1 VSLIVKLREA
11 WAGCGERRDNATGVH
26 GLKGMEEC
34 PMPTA
39 VPADAETPTTAR
51 PERRVLARA
60 VGVWWVQRL
69 LEAARRRRAATARAD
84 HDDREPAPVS
94 R

>member
-1 VSLIVKLREA
+1 
-11 WAGCGERRDNATGVH
+11 
-26 GLKGMEEC
+26 
-34 PMPTA
+34 MPTA
-39 VPADAETPTTAR
+39 VPSDAEAPPTER

-69 LEAARRRRAATARAD
+69 LQAARRRRAAASPRE
-84 HDDREPAPVS
+84 DDELGEAAPIG

>member
-1 VSLIVKLREA
+1 
-11 WAGCGERRDNATGVH
+11 
-26 GLKGMEEC
+26 
-34 PMPTA
+34 MPTA
-39 VPADAETPTTAR
+39 VPTDAETPPTPR

-69 LEAARRRRAATARAD
+69 LEAARRRRSGASARD
-84 HDDREPAPVS
+84 EDEGRTPAPAP

>member
-1 VSLIVKLREA
+1 
-11 WAGCGERRDNATGVH
+11 
-26 GLKGMEEC
+26 
-34 PMPTA
+34 MPTA
-39 VPADAETPTTAR
+39 VPSDAETPPTPG

-69 LEAARRRRAATARAD
+69 LEAARRRRSAASVQ
-84 HDDREPAPVS
+84 DDDERREPAPVA

>member
-1 VSLIVKLREA
+1 
-11 WAGCGERRDNATGVH
+11 
-26 GLKGMEEC
+26 
-34 PMPTA
+34 MPTA
-39 VPADAETPTTAR
+39 VPPDAETPPTPR

-69 LEAARRRRAATARAD
+69 LEAARRRRSLASVRG
-84 HDDREPAPVS
+84 DDEGGEPDPMS

>member
-1 VSLIVKLREA
+1 
-11 WAGCGERRDNATGVH
+11 
-26 GLKGMEEC
+26 
-34 PMPTA
+34 MPTA
-39 VPADAETPTTAR
+39 VPPDAEIPPTPG

-69 LEAARRRRAATARAD
+69 LEAARRRRNLASVRG
-84 HDDREPAPVS
+84 DDEGREPAPVT

>member
-1 VSLIVKLREA
+1 
-11 WAGCGERRDNATGVH
+11 
-26 GLKGMEEC
+26 
-34 PMPTA
+34 MPTA
-39 VPADAETPTTAR
+39 VPPDPETPKPSR

-69 LEAARRRRAATARAD
+69 LQAARPRRPAAPRD
-84 HDDREPAPVS
+84 EDDELHVSAPVG

>member
-1 VSLIVKLREA
+1 
-11 WAGCGERRDNATGVH
+11 
-26 GLKGMEEC
+26 
-34 PMPTA
+34 MPTA
-39 VPADAETPTTAR
+39 VPSDAETPPTEQ

-69 LEAARRRRAATARAD
+69 LRVARRRRAAIPPRDDDPLAD
-84 HDDREPAPVS
+84 PAPIG

>member
-1 VSLIVKLREA
+1 
-11 WAGCGERRDNATGVH
+11 
-26 GLKGMEEC
+26 
-34 PMPTA
+34 MPTA
-39 VPADAETPTTAR
+39 VPSDAETPPTPR

-69 LEAARRRRAATARAD
+69 LEAARRRRASPSAR
-84 HDDREPAPVS
+84 DDDEGPEPAPVAAPAA

>member
-1 VSLIVKLREA
+1 
-11 WAGCGERRDNATGVH
+11 
-26 GLKGMEEC
+26 
-34 PMPTA
+34 MPTA
-39 VPADAETPTTAR
+39 VPSDVETPPTPK

-69 LEAARRRRAATARAD
+69 LEAARRRRTAASTR
-84 HDDREPAPVS
+84 DDDAEPAPVG

>member
-1 VSLIVKLREA
+1 
-11 WAGCGERRDNATGVH
+11 
-26 GLKGMEEC
+26 
-34 PMPTA
+34 MPTA
-39 VPADAETPTTAR
+39 VPPDTETPKPPR

-69 LEAARRRRAATARAD
+69 LQAARPRRPVPRD
-84 HDDREPAPVS
+84 EDDELNAPAPAG

>member
-1 VSLIVKLREA
+1 
-11 WAGCGERRDNATGVH
+11 
-26 GLKGMEEC
+26 
-34 PMPTA
+34 MPTA
-39 VPADAETPTTAR
+39 VPPDAETPPTPR

-69 LEAARRRRAATARAD
+69 LEAARRRRATAPRDDDEGRA
-84 HDDREPAPVS
+84 PAPLA

>member
-1 VSLIVKLREA
+1 
-11 WAGCGERRDNATGVH
+11 
-26 GLKGMEEC
+26 
-34 PMPTA
+34 MPTA
-39 VPADAETPTTAR
+39 VPSDAETPPTEK

-69 LEAARRRRAATARAD
+69 LQAARRRRAAVPQRE
-84 HDDREPAPVS
+84 DDELGEPAPMG

>member
-1 VSLIVKLREA
+1 
-11 WAGCGERRDNATGVH
+11 
-26 GLKGMEEC
+26 
-34 PMPTA
+34 MPTA
-39 VPADAETPTTAR
+39 VPSDAETPPTPR

-69 LEAARRRRAATARAD
+69 LEAARRRRAIAAAAD
-84 HDDREPAPVS
+84 EDEGPEPAPAV

>member
-1 VSLIVKLREA
+1 
-11 WAGCGERRDNATGVH
+11 
-26 GLKGMEEC
+26 
-34 PMPTA
+34 MPTA
-39 VPADAETPTTAR
+39 VPSDAETPPTPR

-69 LEAARRRRAATARAD
+69 LEAARRRRALASVR
-84 HDDREPAPVS
+84 DDDDGPEPAPAA

>member
-1 VSLIVKLREA
+1 
-11 WAGCGERRDNATGVH
+11 
-26 GLKGMEEC
+26 
-34 PMPTA
+34 MPTA
-39 VPADAETPTTAR
+39 VPSDAEIPPTPR

-69 LEAARRRRAATARAD
+69 LEAARRRRAITSAAD
-84 HDDREPAPVS
+84 EDEGTEAAPAV

>member
-1 VSLIVKLREA
+1 
-11 WAGCGERRDNATGVH
+11 
-26 GLKGMEEC
+26 
-34 PMPTA
+34 MPTA
-39 VPADAETPTTAR
+39 VPSDAETPRTEK

-69 LEAARRRRAATARAD
+69 LQVARRRRAAAAPRE
-84 HDDREPAPVS
+84 DDELGEPAPVG

>member
-1 VSLIVKLREA
+1 
-11 WAGCGERRDNATGVH
+11 
-26 GLKGMEEC
+26 
-34 PMPTA
+34 MPTA
-39 VPADAETPTTAR
+39 VPSDAETPPTPK

-69 LEAARRRRAATARAD
+69 LEAARRRRTAASTR
-84 HDDREPAPVS
+84 DDDAEPAPVG

>member
-1 VSLIVKLREA
+1 
-11 WAGCGERRDNATGVH
+11 
-26 GLKGMEEC
+26 
-34 PMPTA
+34 MPTA
-39 VPADAETPTTAR
+39 VPSDAETPPSER

-69 LEAARRRRAATARAD
+69 LQAARRRRGAAPLR
-84 HDDREPAPVS
+84 DDDELGEPAPIG

>member
-1 VSLIVKLREA
+1 
-11 WAGCGERRDNATGVH
+11 
-26 GLKGMEEC
+26 
-34 PMPTA
+34 MPTA
-39 VPADAETPTTAR
+39 VPSDAETPPPPR

-69 LEAARRRRAATARAD
+69 LEAARRRRPGAPARD
-84 HDDREPAPVS
+84 EEELHEPAPAA

>member
-1 VSLIVKLREA
+1 
-11 WAGCGERRDNATGVH
+11 
-26 GLKGMEEC
+26 
-34 PMPTA
+34 MPTA
-39 VPADAETPTTAR
+39 VPSDVETPPTPK

-69 LEAARRRRAATARAD
+69 LEAPRRHRTVASAR
-84 HDDREPAPVS
+84 DDDVPEPAPVG

>member
-1 VSLIVKLREA
+1 
-11 WAGCGERRDNATGVH
+11 
-26 GLKGMEEC
+26 
-34 PMPTA
+34 MPTA
-39 VPADAETPTTAR
+39 VSSDAETPTTAR

-69 LEAARRRRAATARAD
+69 LEAARRRRISTPRGEDEA
-84 HDDREPAPVS
+84 REPAPVP